1 MWKAFS
7 SMPISNAS
15 SGSADLKMMRNK
27 HSGETQSSNVQ
38 TPVVLQILTLTLG
51 AYVIAS
57 VICVV
62 SNTTVVFIM
71 QTTTSSETNLF

>member
-1 MWKAFS
+1 MWKVFS
-7 SMPISNAS
+7 SIPISNAS
-15 SGSADLKMMRNK
+15 SGSVDLKIMSHK
-27 HSGETQSSNVQ
+27 DSLETQSSNVQ

>member
-1 MWKAFS
+1 MEAFS
-7 SMPISNAS
+7 SIPISNAS
-15 SGSADLKMMRNK
+15 SGSVDLKIMSHK
-27 HSGETQSSNVQ
+27 HSGETHWSNVQ
-38 TPVVLQILTLTLG
+38 TPVGLQILTMTLE